1 MGDILP
7 AAGELENYHR
17 HIQGPSPD
25 PDRGHNRGELALSPG
40 TGVGGTLERSQS
52 VNPKDLHIVQIK
64 LRLSIDKRPCVIVEP
79 PIGNRVKIA
88 VISSA
93 MDLYNRTTD
102 FLIDSSH
109 QDFPAT
115 GLTRTCYITGNF
127 VEAPISRLSKNAIG
141 RLEGNLERQFDKWFG

>member
-1 MGDILP
+1 M
-7 AAGELENYHR
+7 
-17 HIQGPSPD
+17 
-25 PDRGHNRGELALSPG
+25 
-40 TGVGGTLERSQS
+40 GGTLERCEQ
-52 VNPKDLHIVQIK
+52 VKPKDLYIVQIH
-64 LRLSIDKRPCVIVEP
+64 LRLSTDKRPCVIVEP

-102 FLIDSSH
+102 LLIDSNH
-109 QDFPAT
+109 PDFPAT

-141 RLEGNLERQFDKWFG
+141 RLEGDFEVQFDKWFG